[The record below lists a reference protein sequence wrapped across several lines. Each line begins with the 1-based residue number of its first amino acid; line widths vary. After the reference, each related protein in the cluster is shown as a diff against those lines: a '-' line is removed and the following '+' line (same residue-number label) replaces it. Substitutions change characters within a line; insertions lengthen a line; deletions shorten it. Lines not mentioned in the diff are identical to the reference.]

1 MTERT
6 TLARPY
12 AEAVYRLAHAGK
24 SLKAWSEMLQLAAA
38 VAADPQVAA
47 LVDNPR
53 VPRER
58 FVEFFLDICDAHGSA
73 SVAGGTTPGME
84 EVEPRREQRSRTPG
98 ATGKRLDKDAANL
111 VRLLSENHRLVLL
124 PEIAALYEALRA
136 QAEGRVEAEVIS
148 ASAVSDAQLKD
159 IAAAL
164 KKRLGRDIDLSTR
177 IDPAL
182 IGGIVIRAGDL
193 VIDGSVQ
200 GKLRA
205 LANHLNSNI

>member
-1 MTERT
+1 MERS

-12 AEAVYRLAHAGK
+12 AEAIFRLALERK
-24 SLKAWSEMLQLAAA
+24 TLKTWSEMLQLAAT

-47 LVDNPR
+47 LIDNPR

-58 FVEFFLDICDAHGSA
+58 FVAFFLD
-73 SVAGGTTPGME
+73 VAG
-84 EVEPRREQRSRTPG
+84 
-98 ATGKRLDKDAANL
+98 KKLDKDAANFI
-111 VRLLSENHRLVLL
+111 RLLSENHRLALL
-124 PEIAALYEALRA
+124 PEIASLYELLRT

-205 LANHLNSNI
+205 LATHLNLNI

>member
-1 MTERT
+1 
-6 TLARPY
+6 
-12 AEAVYRLAHAGK
+12 
-24 SLKAWSEMLQLAAA
+24 

-47 LVDNPR
+47 LTDNPR
-53 VPRER
+53 VARER
-58 FVEFFLDICDAHGSA
+58 FVAFFLDIC
-73 SVAGGTTPGME
+73 
-84 EVEPRREQRSRTPG
+84 
-98 ATGKRLDKDAANL
+98 GKKLDKDAANFI
-111 VRLLSENHRLVLL
+111 RLLSENHRLVLL
-124 PEIAALYEALRA
+124 SEIAALYETLRA
-136 QAEGRVEAEVIS
+136 QAEGRVEAEVVS
-148 ASAVSDAQLKD
+148 ASTVSAAQLKD

-205 LANHLNSNI
+205 LATHLNR

>member
-12 AEAVYRLAHAGK
+12 AEAVFRLAHERK
-24 SLKAWSEMLQLAAA
+24 TLKAWSEMLQLAAA
-38 VAADPQVAA
+38 VAADPRVTA
-47 LVDNPR
+47 LTDNPR
-53 VPRER
+53 VLRER
-58 FVEFFLDICDAHGSA
+58 FVEFFLDICA
-73 SVAGGTTPGME
+73 
-84 EVEPRREQRSRTPG
+84 
-98 ATGKRLDKDAANL
+98 KKLDKDAANFI
-111 VRLLSENHRLVLL
+111 RLLSENHRLVLL
-124 PEIAALYEALRA
+124 PEIAALYETLRA
-136 QAEGRVEAEVIS
+136 RAEGRVEAEVVS
-148 ASAVSDAQLKD
+148 ASAVSAAQLED

-205 LANHLNSNI
+205 LATHLNR

>member
-1 MTERT
+1 M
-6 TLARPY
+6 
-12 AEAVYRLAHAGK
+12 
-24 SLKAWSEMLQLAAA
+24 
-38 VAADPQVAA
+38 
-47 LVDNPR
+47 
-53 VPRER
+53 
-58 FVEFFLDICDAHGSA
+58 
-73 SVAGGTTPGME
+73 
-84 EVEPRREQRSRTPG
+84 
-98 ATGKRLDKDAANL
+98 
-111 VRLLSENHRLVLL
+111 LL

-136 QAEGRVEAEVIS
+136 QAEGRVEAEVVS
-148 ASAVSDAQLKD
+148 ASEVTAAQLKD

-205 LANHLNSNI
+205 LATHLNR

>member
-1 MTERT
+1 MERS

-12 AEAVYRLAHAGK
+12 AEAVFRLALERK
-24 SLKAWSEMLQLAAA
+24 TLTVWSEMLQLAAA

-47 LVDNPR
+47 LTDNPR

-58 FVEFFLDICDAHGSA
+58 FVAFFLDVCGDAQGSV
-73 SVAGGTTPGME
+73 SVAGG
-84 EVEPRREQRSRTPG
+84 RTPG
-98 ATGKRLDKDAANL
+98 ATKKLDKDAANFIQ
-111 VRLLSENHRLVLL
+111 LLSENHRLVLL
-124 PEIAALYEALRA
+124 PEIAALYEKLRA

-159 IAAAL
+159 IAVAL
-164 KKRLGRDIDLSTR
+164 KKRFGLDIDLSTR

-205 LANHLNSNI
+205 LATHLNR

>member
-1 MTERT
+1 MERR

-12 AEAVYRLAHAGK
+12 AEAVFRLAQERK
-24 SLKAWSEMLQLAAA
+24 TLKAWSEMLQLAAA
-38 VAADPQVAA
+38 VSADPQVAA
-47 LVDNPR
+47 LIDNPR

-58 FVEFFLDICDAHGSA
+58 FVAFFLDVC
-73 SVAGGTTPGME
+73 
-84 EVEPRREQRSRTPG
+84 
-98 ATGKRLDKDAANL
+98 GKKLDQDAANFI
-111 VRLLSENHRLVLL
+111 RLLSENHRLVLL
-124 PEIAALYEALRA
+124 PEITELYEQLRA

-148 ASAVSDAQLKD
+148 AAAVSEAQLKD

-177 IDPAL
+177 LDPAL

-200 GKLRA
+200 GKLHA
-205 LANHLNSNI
+205 LATHLNSNR

>member
-1 MTERT
+1 MERR

-12 AEAVYRLAHAGK
+12 AEAVFRLALERK
-24 SLKAWSEMLQLAAA
+24 TLKAWSEMLQLAATL
-38 VAADPQVAA
+38 AADPQVAA
-47 LVDNPR
+47 LTDNPR

-58 FVEFFLDICDAHGSA
+58 FVAFFLD
-73 SVAGGTTPGME
+73 VAG
-84 EVEPRREQRSRTPG
+84 
-98 ATGKRLDKDAANL
+98 KKLDKDAANFI
-111 VRLLSENHRLVLL
+111 RLLSENHRLALL
-124 PEIAALYEALRA
+124 PEIASLYELLRA
-136 QAEGRVEAEVIS
+136 QTEGRVEAEVIS
-148 ASAVSDAQLKD
+148 ASVVSDAQLKD

-205 LANHLNSNI
+205 LATHLNLNI

>member
-1 MTERT
+1 MERS

-12 AEAVYRLAHAGK
+12 AEAVFRLALERK
-24 SLKAWSEMLQLAAA
+24 TLKQWSEMLQLAAA
-38 VAADPQVAA
+38 VTADPQVAK
-47 LVDNPR
+47 LIDNPR
-53 VPRER
+53 VARDR
-58 FVEFFLDICDAHGSA
+58 FTAFFLDI
-73 SVAGGTTPGME
+73 GG
-84 EVEPRREQRSRTPG
+84 
-98 ATGKRLDKDAANL
+98 KKFDKDAANF
-111 VRLLSENHRLVLL
+111 VRLLSENHRLALL
-124 PEIAALYEALRA
+124 PEIASLYELLRA

-164 KKRLGRDIDLSTR
+164 KQRLGRDIDLSTR

-205 LANHLNSNI
+205 LATHLNSNI

>member
-12 AEAVYRLAHAGK
+12 AEAVFRLARERKTLG
-24 SLKAWSEMLQLAAA
+24 AWSEMLQLSAV

-47 LVDNPR
+47 LIDNPR

-58 FVEFFLDICDAHGSA
+58 FVAFFLD
-73 SVAGGTTPGME
+73 V
-84 EVEPRREQRSRTPG
+84 
-98 ATGKRLDKDAANL
+98 TGKKLDKDAANFI
-111 VRLLSENHRLVLL
+111 RLLSENHRLVLL
-124 PEIAALYEALRA
+124 PEITVLYELLRA
-136 QAEGRVEAEVIS
+136 QIEGRVEAEVVS
-148 ASAVSDAQLKD
+148 ASAVSAAQLKD

-205 LANHLNSNI
+205 LATHLNSNI

>member
-1 MTERT
+1 MERS

-12 AEAVYRLAHAGK
+12 AEAVFRLAYERK
-24 SLKAWSEMLQLAAA
+24 TLKQWSEMLQLAAA
-38 VAADPQVAA
+38 VTADPQVAK
-47 LVDNPR
+47 LIDNPR
-53 VPRER
+53 VARER
-58 FVEFFLDICDAHGSA
+58 FIAFFLDI
-73 SVAGGTTPGME
+73 GG
-84 EVEPRREQRSRTPG
+84 
-98 ATGKRLDKDAANL
+98 KKFDKDAANFI
-111 VRLLSENHRLVLL
+111 RLLSENHRLALL
-124 PEIAALYEALRA
+124 SEIASLYELLRA

-148 ASAVSDAQLKD
+148 ASAVSDTQLKN

-164 KKRLGRDIDLSTR
+164 KQRLGRDIDLSIR

-205 LANHLNSNI
+205 LTTHLNSNI

>member
-38 VAADPQVAA
+38 VAVDPQVTA
-47 LVDNPR
+47 LIDNPR

-58 FVEFFLDICDAHGSA
+58 FVAFFLDTC
-73 SVAGGTTPGME
+73 
-84 EVEPRREQRSRTPG
+84 
-98 ATGKRLDKDAANL
+98 GKRLDKDAANFI
-111 VRLLSENHRLVLL
+111 RLLSENHRLVLL

-136 QAEGRVEAEVIS
+136 QAEGRVEAEVVS
-148 ASAVSDAQLKD
+148 ASEVTAAQLKD

-205 LANHLNSNI
+205 LATHLNSNI

>member
-12 AEAVYRLAHAGK
+12 AEAVFRLAQERK
-24 SLKAWSEMLQLAAA
+24 TLKAWSEMLQLAAT

-47 LVDNPR
+47 LTDNPR

-58 FVEFFLDICDAHGSA
+58 FIAFFLDVC
-73 SVAGGTTPGME
+73 
-84 EVEPRREQRSRTPG
+84 
-98 ATGKRLDKDAANL
+98 GKKLDKDAANFI
-111 VRLLSENHRLVLL
+111 RLLSDNHRLVLL
-124 PEIAALYEALRA
+124 SEIAALFETLRA
-136 QAEGRVEAEVIS
+136 QAEGRIEAEVVS
-148 ASAVSDAQLKD
+148 ASEVTAAQLKD
-159 IAAAL
+159 IGAAL

-205 LANHLNSNI
+205 LATHLNSNN

>member
-1 MTERT
+1 MERS

-12 AEAVYRLAHAGK
+12 AEAVFRLALERKA
-24 SLKAWSEMLQLAAA
+24 LKAWSEMLQLAAT

-47 LVDNPR
+47 LIDNPR

-58 FVEFFLDICDAHGSA
+58 FVAFFLD
-73 SVAGGTTPGME
+73 VAG
-84 EVEPRREQRSRTPG
+84 
-98 ATGKRLDKDAANL
+98 KKLDKDAANFI
-111 VRLLSENHRLVLL
+111 RLLSENHRLALL
-124 PEIAALYEALRA
+124 PEIASLYELLRA

-205 LANHLNSNI
+205 LATHLNLNI

>member
-12 AEAVYRLAHAGK
+12 AEAVFRLARERQA
-24 SLKAWSEMLQLAAA
+24 LKAWSEMLQLAAA

-58 FVEFFLDICDAHGSA
+58 FVEFFLDVS
-73 SVAGGTTPGME
+73 
-84 EVEPRREQRSRTPG
+84 
-98 ATGKRLDKDAANL
+98 GKRLDKDAANL

-124 PEIAALYEALRA
+124 PEIAALYESLRA
-136 QAEGRVEAEVIS
+136 RDENRVEAEVVS
-148 ASAVSDAQLKD
+148 ASAVSDTQLKD

-205 LANHLNSNI
+205 LATHLNSNI

>member
-1 MTERT
+1 MERS

-12 AEAVYRLAHAGK
+12 AEAIFRLALERKA
-24 SLKAWSEMLQLAAA
+24 LKAWSEMLQLAAT

-47 LVDNPR
+47 LIDNPR
-53 VPRER
+53 VTRER
-58 FVEFFLDICDAHGSA
+58 FVAFFLD
-73 SVAGGTTPGME
+73 VAG
-84 EVEPRREQRSRTPG
+84 
-98 ATGKRLDKDAANL
+98 KKLDKDAANFI
-111 VRLLSENHRLVLL
+111 RLLSENHRLALL
-124 PEIAALYEALRA
+124 PEIASLYELLRA

-205 LANHLNSNI
+205 LATHLNLNI

>member
-12 AEAVYRLAHAGK
+12 AEAVFRLARERQA
-24 SLKAWSEMLQLAAA
+24 LKAWSEMLQLAAA
-38 VAADPQVAA
+38 VY
-47 LVDNPR
+47 
-53 VPRER
+53 
-58 FVEFFLDICDAHGSA
+58 GS
-73 SVAGGTTPGME
+73 
-84 EVEPRREQRSRTPG
+84 
-98 ATGKRLDKDAANL
+98 
-111 VRLLSENHRLVLL
+111 
-124 PEIAALYEALRA
+124 LRA
-136 QAEGRVEAEVIS
+136 RDENRVEAEVVS
-148 ASAVSDAQLKD
+148 ASAVSDTQLKD

-205 LANHLNSNI
+205 LATH

>member
-38 VAADPQVAA
+38 VAVDPQVAA
-47 LVDNPR
+47 LIDNPR

-58 FVEFFLDICDAHGSA
+58 FVEFFLDVS
-73 SVAGGTTPGME
+73 
-84 EVEPRREQRSRTPG
+84 
-98 ATGKRLDKDAANL
+98 GKRLDQDAANL

-124 PEIAALYEALRA
+124 PEIAALYESLRA
-136 QAEGRVEAEVIS
+136 RDENRVEAEVVS
-148 ASAVSDAQLKD
+148 ASAVSDTQLKD

-205 LANHLNSNI
+205 LATHLNSNI